1 MQASAPE
8 IVFGSSEGGLYLG
21 FGGWATH
28 RVCQT
33 ADRLVADY
41 LAAHRDQ
48 PKVVLDLSDCGWVDS
63 TFAGWL
69 LGLRKRLGP
78 HPDRGLLLSGCSDR
92 CRDSLDKM
100 HLGAMFEYVDVAR
113 PEEVGVV
120 ACEGSDTPDKETL
133 ELMAQAHQ
141 QLASLDGEN
150 QAVFGPI
157 ADMLQRQL
165 RAAK

>member
-1 MQASAPE
+1 MQADMPE
-8 IVFGSSEGGLYLG
+8 IVFGSSDGGLYVG
-21 FGGWATH
+21 FGGRATH

-33 ADRLVADY
+33 ADRLIADY

-48 PKVVLDLSDCGWVDS
+48 PRIVLDLSDCAWVDS

-69 LGLRKRLGP
+69 LGLRKRLGA
-78 HPDRGLLLSGCSDR
+78 HADRGLLLTGCSDR

-100 HLGAMFEYVDVAR
+100 HLESMFEYVDVAR
-113 PEEVGVV
+113 PEEVGAV
-120 ACEGSDTPDKETL
+120 ACEGTDKPDKETL

-141 QLASLDGEN
+141 QLASLDGDN

-165 RAAK
+165 REAE